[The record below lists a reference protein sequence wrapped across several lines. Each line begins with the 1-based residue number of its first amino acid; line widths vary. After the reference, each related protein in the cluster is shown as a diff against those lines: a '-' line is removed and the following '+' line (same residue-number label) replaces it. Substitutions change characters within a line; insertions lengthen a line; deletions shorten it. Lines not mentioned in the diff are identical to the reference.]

1 MKRIKKI
8 FFWGPAGICAIIFG
22 ALTIIYF
29 RSSARMNA
37 RFDVAAAPIPRLTS
51 AADIAEGK
59 RLFTARGCTDCH
71 GNDAGGKTFIND
83 PAIGHMTGSNLTT
96 GKGGVAGG
104 RSDAELARAIRH
116 GVGKDGRA
124 LIFMPSTDFAGMT
137 DEDTGRLIAYLRTVP
152 PVDREPPKLVAGPLG
167 RFLFLI
173 GEIPLLVSAEKID
186 HRAKPVTKLN
196 PTVSVDYGKYI
207 AATCTGCHR
216 DNLQGGPI
224 QGAPPE
230 WPTAQNITG
239 KALAKWNEA
248 QFITSLRTGKRP
260 DGSLIRFPMPWQS
273 LGKLTDTEM
282 KALWKYLTTL

>member
-1 MKRIKKI
+1 MKRFLKI
-8 FFWGPAGICAIIFG
+8 FGITIG
-22 ALTIIYF
+22 ALLSLLGLGILIVYLL
-29 RSSARMNA
+29 SNARMNA
-37 RFDVAAAPIPRLTS
+37 RFDVAASPIPRLTS

-71 GNDAGGKTFIND
+71 GDDAGGKTFIDD

-96 GKGGVAGG
+96 GKGGVAGE
-104 RSDAELARAIRH
+104 RSDAELSRAIRH

-124 LIFMPSTDFAGMT
+124 LIFMPSTDFAEMT
-137 DEDTGRLIAYLRTVP
+137 DEDTGRLIAYVRSVP
-152 PVDREPPKLVAGPLG
+152 PIDREPPKLVAGPLG

-186 HRAKPVTKLN
+186 HAAKPVGKLN
-196 PTVSVDYGKYI
+196 PTVSVEYGKYI

-216 DNLQGGPI
+216 NNFQGGPI

-230 WPTAQNITG
+230 WAPAQNITG
-239 KALAKWNEA
+239 TALAKWNET

-260 DGSLIRFPMPWQS
+260 DGSLIKFPMPWQS
-273 LGKLTDTEM
+273 LGKLTETEM
-282 KALWKYLTTL
+282 KALWKYLQTL